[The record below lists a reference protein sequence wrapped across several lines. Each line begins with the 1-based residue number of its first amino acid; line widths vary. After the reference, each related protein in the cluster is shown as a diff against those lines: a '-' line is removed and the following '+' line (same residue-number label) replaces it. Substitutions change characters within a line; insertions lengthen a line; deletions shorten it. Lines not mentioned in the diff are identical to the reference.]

1 MSWLVWSVENRGWR
15 KAGSRG
21 YTTAAHKAAYYS
33 EDEARK
39 IVDRANVGGRLEGI
53 TVPAPDPMLVEIDFR
68 KENTIFSGMLKG
80 EICYCGNPA
89 AHVVEQMIPI
99 DDPKPNRQPLRTF
112 LCDDHFREIMG
123 PAAWL
128 SRKAN
133 SGQ

>member
-1 MSWLVWSVENRGWR
+1 M
-15 KAGSRG
+15 
-21 YTTAAHKAAYYS
+21 
-33 EDEARK
+33 
-39 IVDRANVGGRLEGI
+39 
-53 TVPAPDPMLVEIDFR
+53 VPAPNPMLVEIDFR

-133 SGQ
+133 SDR

>member
-15 KAGSRG
+15 KAGGSG
-21 YTTAAHKAAYYS
+21 YTTAVHKAHYYF

-39 IVDRANVGGRLEGI
+39 VVNRANGGGRLEGI
-53 TVPAPDPMLVEIDFR
+53 MVPAPNRMLAEIDFR
-68 KENTIFSGMLKG
+68 KENTVLSGMLNG
-80 EICYCGNPA
+80 EICHCGDPA

-99 DDPKPNRQPLRTF
+99 DDPKPNRRPLRTF
-112 LCDDHFREIMG
+112 LCDNHFREIMG

-133 SGQ
+133 GEK